1 MSLAG
6 FDSAWIVAGTLLTVG
21 LLVAIRWIYRKFR
34 KRRAWAM
41 IKAEREDNKSRFRRS
56 AESFATI
63 AQQLQT
69 NRAAIEPL
77 QTRINIAPESLAG
90 LVVWNCDFP
99 EFNDT
104 AWQTVRKTGLN
115 RLFQPHEAR
124 EVEELYTDFCVLRP
138 SIAKLRREIDAESRH
153 ARVGSAE
160 TAPQWI
166 ADEMEL
172 LQAVR
177 IAHDKLGAEMRHF
190 THLHTDFVPSV

>member
-21 LLVAIRWIYRKFR
+21 LLIAIRWVYRKYR
-34 KRRAWAM
+34 KRGAWAM
-41 IKAEREDNKSRFRRS
+41 IKAEREDNKSRFIRS

-69 NRAAIEPL
+69 NWAAIDPL
-77 QTRINIAPESLAG
+77 RTRINIPQESLAG
-90 LVVWNCDFP
+90 LIVWNCDFP

-104 AWQTVRKTGLN
+104 AWQTIRRTGLN
-115 RLFQPHEAR
+115 TLFQPHEAR
-124 EVEELYTDFCVLRP
+124 EVEELYTDFCILQA
-138 SIAKLRREIDAESRH
+138 SMAKVRREIDAGSRH

-160 TAPQWI
+160 TGPQWI

-172 LQAVR
+172 MQAIR
-177 IAHDKLGAEMRHF
+177 IAHDKLGADMRHF

>member
-1 MSLAG
+1 MSFAG
-6 FDSAWIVAGTLLTVG
+6 FDSRWIVAGTILTVV
-21 LLVAIRWIYRKFR
+21 LLVAIRWIYRKYR
-34 KRRAWAM
+34 KRQAWAM
-41 IKAEREDNKSRFRRS
+41 IKAEREDNKSRFKRS

-69 NRAAIEPL
+69 NRAAIEAL
-77 QTRINIAPESLAG
+77 RTRINIPQESLAG
-90 LVVWNCDFP
+90 LVVWNCDLP

-104 AWQTVRKTGLN
+104 AWQTIRRTGLN

-124 EVEELYTDFCVLRP
+124 EVEELYTDFCILQA
-138 SIAKLRREIDAESRH
+138 SMAKVRGEIEAESRH

-172 LQAVR
+172 VQAVR
-177 IAHDKLGAEMRHF
+177 IAHDKLGADMRHF

>member
-21 LLVAIRWIYRKFR
+21 LLVAIRWVYRKYR

-41 IKAEREDNKSRFRRS
+41 IKAEREDNKSRFIRS

-69 NRAAIEPL
+69 NWGAIEAL
-77 QTRINIAPESLAG
+77 RTRINIPQESLAG

-99 EFNDT
+99 DFNDT
-104 AWQTVRKTGLN
+104 AWQTVRRTGLN
-115 RLFQPHEAR
+115 TLLQPHESR
-124 EVEELYTDFCVLRP
+124 EVEELYTDFCILQASMAQV
-138 SIAKLRREIDAESRH
+138 RREIDAGSRH

-172 LQAVR
+172 MQAVR
-177 IAHDKLGAEMRHF
+177 IAHDKLGAAMRHF
-190 THLHTDFVPSV
+190 THQHTDFVPSV

>member
-1 MSLAG
+1 MSPAG

-21 LLVAIRWIYRKFR
+21 FLVAIRWVYRKYR

-41 IKAEREDNKSRFRRS
+41 INAEREDNKSRFRRS

-69 NRAAIEPL
+69 NWAAIESL
-77 QTRINIAPESLAG
+77 RTRINIPQESLAG
-90 LVVWNCDFP
+90 VVVWNCDFP

-104 AWQTVRKTGLN
+104 AWQSIRRTGLN
-115 RLFQPHEAR
+115 RVFQPHQAR
-124 EVEELYTDFCVLRP
+124 EVEELYTDFCILQASMAEV
-138 SIAKLRREIDAESRH
+138 RREIDAGNHH
-153 ARVGSAE
+153 ARAGSAE

-172 LQAVR
+172 MQAIR
-177 IAHDKLGAEMRHF
+177 IAHDKLGADMRHF